1 MAQRS
6 ATLAGFQ
13 AIFSRPSLGLAEIAW
28 RWSFGFATVSLLG
41 FSVLEYLDS
50 LPVTS
55 RDEFMFRTRQPALI
69 SRALAHILRG
79 SSLRLIAAAIL
90 LAVALSF
97 AWILLGALG
106 RGLTLGAMREH
117 FHDGVDSSGAP
128 EQIIRGFR
136 LRSLVGL
143 NFLRAAA
150 TVAAVVGCLAAFL
163 AAGAASPASD
173 PSPGTSALI
182 CFFIAMLAGVA
193 WAILNWFLSTAS
205 IFVVAEGR
213 DTFGAIAGAVG
224 LSRDRLGPVL
234 AASAWFGLAH
244 MAVFVVASTVVGFPV
259 VFAGLLPPGVVVGGV
274 LVVALLYFAVV
285 DYLYVGRLA
294 AYFAVLSAAEVLPM
308 IEMAHRPA
316 GGDLNLTASIDR
328 SELILSDLP
337 HLIPEI

>member
-90 LAVALSF
+90 LAVALSM

-106 RGLTLGAMREH
+106 RGLTVGAMREQ
-117 FHDGVDSSGAP
+117 FQGGVDSSGAR
-128 EQIIRGFR
+128 EQIIRGYR

-143 NFLRAAA
+143 NFLRVAA

-163 AAGAASPASD
+163 AAGAASRAND
-173 PSPGTSALI
+173 PSPGTATLI
-182 CFFIAMLAGVA
+182 CFFIVMLAGVA
-193 WAILNWFLSTAS
+193 WAILNWFLSTAA

-213 DTFGAIAGAVG
+213 DSFAAIAGAVT
-224 LSRDRLGPVL
+224 LCRDRLGPVL

-274 LVVALLYFAVV
+274 LVVALLYFAAV

-294 AYFAVLSAAEVLPM
+294 AYLAVLSAAEVLPM
-308 IEMAHRPA
+308 IEMAPPPA
-316 GGDLNLTASIDR
+316 GGDLNLTAGIDR

-337 HLIPEI
+337 HLIPEN

>member
-6 ATLAGFQ
+6 PTLAGFQ

-28 RWSFGFATVSLLG
+28 RWSFGFATVSLLA

-55 RDEFMFRTRQPALI
+55 RDAFMFRTRQPALI

-79 SSLRLIAAAIL
+79 SSLRLIAAAIV

-106 RGLTLGAMREH
+106 RGLTVGAMREQ
-117 FHDGVDSSGAP
+117 FQGGVDTSGAP
-128 EQIIRGFR
+128 EPIIRGFR
-136 LRSLVGL
+136 WRALVGL
-143 NFLRAAA
+143 NFLRVAA
-150 TVAAVVGCLAAFL
+150 TVAAVVGCLAALL
-163 AAGAASPASD
+163 AAGATSPASD
-173 PSPGTSALI
+173 PSPGPSVLI
-182 CFFIAMLAGVA
+182 CFFIVMLAGAA

-213 DTFGAIAGAVG
+213 DTFGAIAGTVG
-224 LSRDRLGPVL
+224 LCRERLGPVL

-244 MAVFVVASTVVGFPV
+244 AGVFVVASTAMGFPV
-259 VFAGLLPPGVVVGGV
+259 VFAGLLPPGVIVGGV
-274 LVVALLYFAVV
+274 LVVALLYFAAV

-294 AYFAVLSAAEVLPM
+294 AYFAVLSAAEVLPV
-308 IEMAHRPA
+308 IEMAPRA
-316 GGDLNLTASIDR
+316 GGGDLNLTASIDR

-337 HLIPEI
+337 PLIPEI

>member
-6 ATLAGFQ
+6 ATLAGFE

-28 RWSFGFATVSLLG
+28 RWSFGFATVSLVA
-41 FSVLEYLDS
+41 FSLLEYLDS

-55 RDEFMFRTRQPALI
+55 REEFMFRTRQPALI

-79 SSLRLIAAAIL
+79 SSLRLMAAAIL
-90 LAVALSF
+90 LAVALSV
-97 AWILLGALG
+97 AWMLLGALG
-106 RGLTLGAMREH
+106 RGLTVGAMREH
-117 FHDGVDSSGAP
+117 FDGGVDSSGAP
-128 EQIIRGFR
+128 EAMVRGFR

-143 NFLRAAA
+143 NFLRLAA
-150 TVAAVVGCLAAFL
+150 TGAAIVGCLAALFGAE
-163 AAGAASPASD
+163 AAAPASD

-182 CFFIAMLAGVA
+182 WFFIVILAGVA

-224 LSRDRLGPVL
+224 LCRDRTGPLL

-244 MAVFVVASTVVGFPV
+244 LAVFVVAGTVMGFPV
-259 VFAGLLPPGVVVGGV
+259 AFAGLLPPGAVVGGV
-274 LVVALLYFAVV
+274 LVVALLYFAAV
-285 DYLYVGRLA
+285 DYLYVARLA
-294 AYFAVLSAAEVLPM
+294 AYFAVLSAAEDVPM
-308 IEMAHRPA
+308 IEMAHHPSA
-316 GGDLNLTASIDR
+316 SDWDPTASIDR

-337 HLIPEI
+337 QLIPEM